1 MQLSPQI
8 KKGKSVFQMI
18 SFLQPFLYLGFKI
31 VKRLT
36 KHEYFLK
43 NGEKSSYMVHFARI
57 PCIIDEND
65 VKNTKKR
72 DLKFKNQILRNSD
85 LSLKWYP
92 DCTLRH
98 TYFLSLINSIFYSNK
113 FRQARRLSCF
123 LLSQ

>member
-92 DCTLRH
+92 DCTLRRKW
-98 TYFLSLINSIFYSNK
+98 TVMQQIS
-113 FRQARRLSCF
+113 
-123 LLSQ
+123 